1 MQSLLGKREA
11 IKIMTVYSK
20 RIELASNGSRVTYHE
35 ITSQVRQAVEESKI
49 SNGICVVASPH
60 TTCSVIFEEFVH
72 DRNYY
77 GDEYIQVDLNNI
89 MERIVPRCVT
99 ENQYHHP
106 GPLHTKFAEELIHDS
121 RACILNTD
129 AHLRASFFGCS
140 ETFVITN
147 REIQLGEY
155 GYIYFVDWDQQRV
168 RKRNCLIQIMGE

>member
-1 MQSLLGKREA
+1 M
-11 IKIMTVYSK
+11 IVYNTV
-20 RIELASNGSRVTYHE
+20 IELTSNVNRVTYHE
-35 ITSQVRQAVEESKI
+35 ITKEVRRAVEESRV

-89 MERIVPRCVT
+89 MDKIAPRCVT
-99 ENQYHHP
+99 ENQYNHP
-106 GPLHTKFAEELIHDS
+106 GPLHAKFADEEMHNT
-121 RACILNTD
+121 RAYTLNTD

-140 ETFVITN
+140 ETFVITDG
-147 REIQLGEY
+147 EIQLGRF